1 MDIRRLFYVEQVP
14 DEQVERAGLDGER
27 LEALVGETTIHHE
40 RAQAQATGEENTE
53 VDEASTEEG
62 QLLEQGEAVE
72 RW

>member
-40 RAQAQATGEENTE
+40 
-53 VDEASTEEG
+53 
-62 QLLEQGEAVE
+62 
-72 RW
+72 